1 MEVSKPTLSL
11 HEAAEKGN
19 LEQVKAHLAQ
29 GVDINGLDR
38 DKMAALHYAAFNGHK
53 DLMEFLLENGAG
65 LDVKG
70 QEGGVTAL
78 HLAATRGHRDIVK
91 FLIEKGATLHAKD
104 HYGRTPIHYAKSF
117 NQTKIMELLLFY
129 DKK

>member
-1 MEVSKPTLSL
+1 MEVSKPMVSL

-19 LEQVKAHLAQ
+19 QEQVKAHLDH
-29 GVDINGLDR
+29 GEDINVLDR
-38 DKMAALHYAAFNGHK
+38 DKMTALHYASFNGHK
-53 DLMEFLLENGAG
+53 ALVEFLLEQGAG

-78 HLAATRGHRDIVK
+78 HLAATRGHREIVK
-91 FLIEKGATLHAKD
+91 LLIEKGATLHAKD
-104 HYGRTPIHYAKSF
+104 RYGRTPIHYAKSF